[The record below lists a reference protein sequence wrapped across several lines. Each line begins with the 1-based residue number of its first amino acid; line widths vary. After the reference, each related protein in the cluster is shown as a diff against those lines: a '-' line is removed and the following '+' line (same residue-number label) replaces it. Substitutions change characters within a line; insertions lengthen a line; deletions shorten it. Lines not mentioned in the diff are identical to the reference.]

1 MAFDWQ
7 DPLQLRAQLAPE
19 EAAAAE
25 SAARFARERLAP
37 GVTRAFREASFDR
50 TLVADF
56 GAMGLFG
63 LTLDGHGCPGGSH
76 VLYGAVAREIE
87 RVDSAYRS
95 LLSVQSSLVMYP
107 IHRFG
112 SDAQRQ
118 HYLPALASGRLL
130 GANGI
135 SDAYP
140 VMRHMVNLE
149 TVNTYEGTHDVHA
162 LILGRAQTG
171 IAAF

>member
-63 LTLDGHGCPGGSH
+63 LAGILLILLAFIMVWRVS
-76 VLYGAVAREIE
+76 ARAAPEE
-87 RVDSAYRS
+87 HEQEDWS
-95 LLSVQSSLVMYP
+95 P
-107 IHRFG
+107 I
-112 SDAQRQ
+112 
-118 HYLPALASGRLL
+118 LPTPLASVELDPR
-130 GANGI
+130 NPERE
-135 SDAYP
+135 S
-140 VMRHMVNLE
+140 E
-149 TVNTYEGTHDVHA
+149 S
-162 LILGRAQTG
+162 
-171 IAAF
+171 